1 MLSCFVVGLVSIAG
15 NAAVSGEPE
24 RSERYRVAE
33 IRAHSYYPVRGEFD
47 ERDLFDPTLV
57 LRNVIGGEGDAKDPT
72 KITLVLVTID
82 GPSFLSGTNGS
93 VDLKARAA
101 GASPGEQSMPF
112 WSIFSKGTRVTV
124 PFLIHGT
131 GCDPLELE
139 ARITGVS
146 GDPPAPKKA
155 TIPFHCGE

>member
-1 MLSCFVVGLVSIAG
+1 VAGSAIA
-15 NAAVSGEPE
+15 E
-24 RSERYRVAE
+24 SEQPARYRVAE
-33 IRAHSYYPVRGEFD
+33 IRAHSFYPVRGEFD

-72 KITLVLVTID
+72 EITLVLVTIE
-82 GPSFLSGTNGS
+82 GPSFVSGTKGAVELQAN
-93 VDLKARAA
+93 AP
-101 GASPGEQSMPF
+101 GASPPRQSIPF
-112 WSIFSKGTRVTV
+112 HSLFSEENRITV

-131 GCDPLELE
+131 GCEPLALE
-139 ARITGVS
+139 ARITGVA